1 MKQVDTTVE
10 YGTRRVIIT
19 LTAML
24 CAILELLDTTIVNVA
39 LNDLQGNLGATLS
52 EVSWVVTAYGIGNVI
67 LIPMTSWLSR
77 QFGRRNYFAASI
89 FLFTLC
95 SLLCGMAGSIPE
107 LAFFRFLQGIGG
119 GALLAT
125 SQTIITESYP
135 VEKRGTAN
143 LIFMMSVIVGP
154 AMGPLIGGYI
164 IDHYSWPLIF
174 YINVPIGIIAILLT
188 LQYIRSPRHDNK
200 LPAADVDWAGI
211 VLLAVMVGS
220 LQYVLEKGQEEDWFS
235 NRIITT
241 LSVTAAVGAVL
252 FIWRE
257 LSCAHPIVSLK
268 VLRNRNLAAGTIFSF
283 IYGFGSYGSTFI
295 VPLFT
300 QSQLNWPATDAGLLV
315 CLTSLS
321 SLLIFPLTNKLLKS
335 GVKPPYMMSAGMFI
349 FFVNCYMSSRILT
362 PETGFQTFFWVLIF
376 RYFGLNMILL
386 SISSIAF
393 STLQTREISDGAAF
407 TGMTRQ
413 LGGSFGIAIITTFI
427 VRRNMLHRDRL
438 LSHLNTDDSG
448 MLTRLQQTIQAFRAQ
463 GFQED
468 VATGHAHKLLEMVV
482 IKQSTLLSYMDVYIV
497 IGFLFLSC
505 VPFILFLK
513 SGKAAAVADAH

>member
-1 MKQVDTTVE
+1 MKPEATTVE
-10 YGTRRVIIT
+10 HGLRRVVIT

-67 LIPMTSWLSR
+67 LIPMSSWLSR

-89 FLFTLC
+89 LLFTLC
-95 SLLCGMAGSIPE
+95 SLLCGMATSIPE
-107 LAFFRFLQGIGG
+107 LALFRFFQGIGG

-174 YINVPIGIIAILLT
+174 FINIPLGIIAILLT
-188 LQYIRSPRHDNK
+188 MQYIRSPHYDHK
-200 LPAADVDWAGI
+200 LPAAKVDWAGI
-211 VLLAVMVGS
+211 LLLTLMVGS

-235 NRIITT
+235 NRTITT
-241 LSVTAAVGAVL
+241 LSVSAGIAAVL

-257 LSCAHPIVSLK
+257 LTYHHPIVSLK
-268 VLRNRNLAAGTIFSF
+268 VLKNRNLAAGTLFSF

-300 QSQLNWPATDAGLLV
+300 QSQLNWPATNAGLLV

-321 SLLIFPLTNKLLKS
+321 SLLIFPLTNKLLKA
-335 GVKPPYMMSAGMFI
+335 GVKPQYMMSAGMFI
-349 FFVNCYMSSRILT
+349 FFLNCYMSSKILT
-362 PETGFQTFFWVLIF
+362 PDTSFNVFFYVLIF

-386 SISSIAF
+386 SISAIAF
-393 STLQTREISDGAAF
+393 SSLKTQELSEGAAF

-427 VRRNMLHRDRL
+427 ARRNMLHRTNL
-438 LSHLNTDDSG
+438 LSHLSTDAASTSERIHQA
-448 MLTRLQQTIQAFRAQ
+448 TRSFQAQ
-463 GFQED
+463 GFNED
-468 VATGHAHKLLEMVV
+468 MAAGHAYKLLDMVV
-482 IKQSTLLSYMDVYIV
+482 SKQATLLSYMDVYIV

-505 VPFILFLK
+505 VPFVLFLK
-513 SGKAAAVADAH
+513 TRKTLPVADIH